1 MLSLSTLNSGT
12 ASYARNALLA
22 RPTQENTVVSAAADS
37 VDPATGESVRVS
49 ISPAAREAAKND
61 GTLSTGD
68 ILPPLPD
75 NQALLASVRREMAAI
90 SSQGLANASPEE
102 LVRYNRLSNL
112 SQRLQQFGGQ
122 GPVGQAEIQS
132 EREIAQ
138 ALARLAAEN
147 LAPSGLADG
156 APARAAG
163 RL

>member
-1 MLSLSTLNSGT
+1 MISLATFNSGT

-22 RPTQENTVVSAAADS
+22 RPVQENTAVSAGLDS
-37 VDPATGESVRVS
+37 GDQGTGESVRVS
-49 ISPAAREAAKND
+49 ISPAAQEAAKND
-61 GTLSTGD
+61 AALSSGE

-75 NQALLASVRREMAAI
+75 NQALLASVRREMAVI

-147 LAPSGLADG
+147 LRKIPD
-156 APARAAG
+156 
-163 RL
+163 